1 MECLVLGVEISVA
14 VAGRMM
20 AQRVGSLAAIAGRM
34 MAQKEGWLVG
44 CHREDGA
51 MCFTERGVD
60 FFTFDFSLA
69 LFPVIGRMD
78 GWMALNGKLPLLGHH
93 PHP

>member
-14 VAGRMM
+14 VAGR
-20 AQRVGSLAAIAGRM
+20 

-78 GWMALNGKLPLLGHH
+78 GWVDGAKREIAAARPPSASLVLVRRL
-93 PHP
+93 

>member
-1 MECLVLGVEISVA
+1 MPRFRRRDLRCRRGQDDGA
-14 VAGRMM
+14 
-20 AQRVGSLAAIAGRM
+20 
-34 MAQKEGWLVG
+34 EGWLVG

>member
-14 VAGRMM
+14 VAGLQDG
-20 AQRVGSLAAIAGRM
+20 A
-34 MAQKEGWLVG
+34 EGWLVG
-44 CHREDGA
+44 CHRGEGA

-78 GWMALNGKLPLLGHH
+78 GWMALNGKLPLPGHH